1 MGLKVGLI
9 RQNPLIENDV
19 IGLFELFP
27 VHLGVPDGLTGHECP
42 DMLD

>member
-9 RQNPLIENDV
+9 YDV

-27 VHLGVPDGLTGHECP
+27 VHLGDGLTGHECP